1 MAETKLTNVGSLK
14 VGNYVMMGGAA
25 CIVKS
30 IQISKTGKHGHA
42 KARIEAVGIV
52 DENKRIEVHP
62 THDNIQVPIIEKK
75 NAQVLSI
82 KGDSV
87 SVMDLESF
95 ETFELKIPE
104 ELKDQI
110 KEGSMVVYWII
121 MDDKA
126 LKQVK

>member
-1 MAETKLTNVGSLK
+1 MNPIFKSLMAETKLTTVGSLK

-25 CIVKS
+25 CVVKS

-62 THDNIQVPIIEKK
+62 THDNVQVPIIEKK

-82 KGDSV
+82 KGNSV

-104 ELKDQI
+104 E
-110 KEGSMVVYWII
+110 
-121 MDDKA
+121 
-126 LKQVK
+126 

>member
-14 VGNYVMMGGAA
+14 VGNYVIMGGAA

-62 THDNIQVPIIEKK
+62 THDNVQVPIIEKK

-95 ETFELKIPE
+95 ETFELKVPE